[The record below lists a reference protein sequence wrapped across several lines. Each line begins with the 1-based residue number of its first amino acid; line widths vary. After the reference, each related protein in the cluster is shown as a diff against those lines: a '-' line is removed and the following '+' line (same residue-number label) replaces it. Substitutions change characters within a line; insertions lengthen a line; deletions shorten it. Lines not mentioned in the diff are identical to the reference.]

1 MKWRLFIGEAVV
13 WILFAYYALFS
24 IKNEVNLWTSAVI
37 LVALCY
43 LAFYLCPWFRET
55 AAYKKMMKA

>member
-1 MKWRLFIGEAVV
+1 MKLGLAIGEAVV
-13 WILFAYYALFS
+13 WVLFVYYLLFS
-24 IKNEVNLWTSAVI
+24 IKNEVNLWYSAVI

-55 AAYKKMMKA
+55 NAYKKMMKA